1 VFTSGASV
9 LRLLIVLTSCGL
21 AATGCQRASRRQ
33 ADEASTRASDTST
46 LDPSMIGRI
55 RSAPPSDEEACDEE
69 LYRAPAGERV
79 DDLTQTRSM
88 LLWRESRG
96 IMAWPKPSGPA
107 RVLLALERP
116 RELAVDEQ
124 YAYVA
129 MQGSP
134 LHGLYRIPL
143 SGGAPERMATAGGM
157 LDMIDDVLVNATHVI
172 MSRNMGEI
180 VRVSKEPPFAL
191 QAYSRRD
198 QRRDGFGAW
207 AVSDHAVWFDRP
219 GRGLGGRVFA
229 SGASALLLRGTQ
241 GMTVNPTAQRHE
253 LFVLDEGTGAVQPTA
268 WWSGSWAFGF
278 ALDQGRVAFST
289 VLEAPAN
296 APPTNG
302 WLFGALGQAPPAR
315 FRACPRGASLTRT
328 PLHAL
333 LDRSTIY
340 AQVSDHN
347 NQHAIV
353 RVTAR

>member
-1 VFTSGASV
+1 
-9 LRLLIVLTSCGL
+9 
-21 AATGCQRASRRQ
+21 
-33 ADEASTRASDTST
+33 
-46 LDPSMIGRI
+46 MIGRI

-219 GRGLGGRVFA
+219 GRGLGGRGWVRLDLERGAITVIAPPSLRVFA